1 MIVQFCAIKVKAVSI
16 DERKCIGFGL
26 CVVTCPSSSLL
37 LARKVK
43 GFVPPKDR
51 EELYIID
58 QRKAPW
64 GNTPGC

>member
-1 MIVQFCAIKVKAVSI
+1 MIVQLCAIKVKAVSI
-16 DERKCIGFGL
+16 DGRKCIGGGL
-26 CVVTCPSSSLL
+26 CVVTCPSISLP

-43 GFVPPKDR
+43 GFVPPKDL

-64 GNTPGC
+64 GNTP